1 MAGILQERIL
11 LRLIYLFVQRQS
23 TWQAGAAK
31 IDITPDIQ
39 RIRVQLG
46 GYGARLNMPPT
57 GVHDP
62 LYARALALQV
72 GSQQAVIVALDHLL
86 VPGSLTREVLKATGL
101 QPHQLFL
108 AASHTHCAP
117 DAMGMNERMRFP
129 IPGVA
134 TFVPEFLRFTA
145 ARVSEAIRQAQ
156 ARMQPARLALYA
168 EPLPGLNR
176 NRRGRNI
183 TDPTMTVARINTP
196 TNKPIAVL
204 VVYAAH
210 PTIYSHTMMEVS
222 AEFPGVLQNGLE
234 AVLGNEAVA
243 LYLNGAQGDVSPVA
257 DEGKTEH
264 ERVQRYG
271 NRLKNDALRLL
282 QSVKPT
288 KPRLLA
294 HQQMVTLP
302 PPRPH
307 PEFQQSAGREYKVPE
322 SLLNELVRQI
332 VPPQAPVS
340 LLALGELLLVGFPG
354 EPITAL
360 GLEARRIGQAQGFRY
375 VAPVALVNEW
385 IGYILTR
392 EEYEKGGYEA
402 TVSFNGAELGETI
415 MAGVQKGARAMK
427 RPESR

>member
-1 MAGILQERIL
+1 MQTRAVFR
-11 LRLIYLFVQRQS
+11 
-23 TWQAGAAK
+23 AGAAK
-31 IDITPDIQ
+31 VDITPDIGK
-39 RIRVQLG
+39 IRVQLG

-62 LYARALALQV
+62 IYARALALQW
-72 GSQQAVIVALDHLL
+72 GRQQVVMVALDHLL
-86 VPGSLTREVLKATGL
+86 VPGSLTHAVLKATGL
-101 QPHQLFL
+101 QPHQLFM

-134 TFVPEFLRFTA
+134 TFQPAFLQFTA
-145 ARVSEAIRQAQ
+145 ERISEAIRQAR
-156 ARMQPARLALYA
+156 AGLQPARLALHA
-168 EPLPGLNR
+168 EPIPELNR
-176 NRRGRNI
+176 NRRGRGV
-183 TDPTMTVARINTP
+183 TDPTMTVMRVSTP
-196 TNKPIAVL
+196 THKPIALL
-204 VVYAAH
+204 VIYAAH

-234 AVLGNEAVA
+234 AALDEGVVA

-257 DEGKTEH
+257 DEGRTDH

-271 NRLKNDALRLL
+271 DRLKAHALRLL
-282 QSVKPT
+282 QQVKPT
-288 KPRLLA
+288 KPRLDAL
-294 HQQMVTLP
+294 QQMVTLP

-332 VPPQAPVS
+332 VPPQAPIS
-340 LLALGELLLVGFPG
+340 LLRLGDLLLIGFPG

-360 GLEARRIGQAQGFRY
+360 GLEARRIGQAHGFRH

-402 TVSFNGAELGETI
+402 TVSFNGPDLGEVI
-415 MAGVQKGARAMK
+415 LIGVKEGMTRLK
-427 RPESR
+427 RLAVQ

>member
-1 MAGILQERIL
+1 MLQQATL
-11 LRLIYLFVQRQS
+11 
-23 TWQAGAAK
+23 QAGTAK
-31 IDITPDIQ
+31 VDITPDL
-39 RIRVQLG
+39 RKIRVQLG

-62 LYARALALQV
+62 IYARALALRV
-72 GSQQAVIVALDHLL
+72 GDRQAVIVALDHLL

-108 AASHTHCAP
+108 SASHTHCAP

-134 TFVPEFLRFTA
+134 TFVPEFLRFTV

-156 ARMQPARLALYA
+156 AGMMQAARLALYS
-168 EPLPGLNR
+168 EPVPGLNR
-176 NRRGRNI
+176 NRRGRGI
-183 TDPTMTVARINTP
+183 TDPTMTVVRISTS

-204 VVYAAH
+204 VIYAAH
-210 PTIYSHTMMEVS
+210 PTIYPHTMMEVS

-234 AVLGNEAVA
+234 AFLGNGAVA

-257 DEGKTEH
+257 DEGKTDH

-271 NRLKNDALRLL
+271 DRLKDHALRLL
-282 QSVKPT
+282 QSVKPV
-288 KPRLLA
+288 KPRLYT

-302 PPRPH
+302 TPRPH

-340 LLALGELLLVGFPG
+340 LLVLGELLLVGFPG

-360 GLEARRIGQAQGFRY
+360 GLEARRIGQAHGFHY

-392 EEYEKGGYEA
+392 QEYEKGGYEA
-402 TVSFNGAELGETI
+402 TVSFNGAELGETL
-415 MAGVQKGARAMK
+415 MAGVQHGIEVVQVAGKGSSVSNR
-427 RPESR
+427 RVGGRRG

>member
-1 MAGILQERIL
+1 MVLRAG
-11 LRLIYLFVQRQS
+11 
-23 TWQAGAAK
+23 TAK
-31 IDITPDIQ
+31 IDITPDIHK
-39 RIRVQLG
+39 IRVQLG

-62 LYARALALQV
+62 IYARALALQL
-72 GSQQAVIVALDHLL
+72 GEHQAVIVALDLLL
-86 VPGSLTREVLKATGL
+86 VPGSLTRAVLKATRL
-101 QPHQLFL
+101 QPHQLFMS
-108 AASHTHCAP
+108 ASHTHCAP

-134 TFVPEFLRFTA
+134 TFQPELLQFTA
-145 ARVSEAIRQAQ
+145 ERISEAIRQAR
-156 ARMQPARLALYA
+156 ARLQPARLAMHA
-168 EPLPGLNR
+168 EPIPHLNR
-176 NRRGRNI
+176 NRRGRDI
-183 TDPTMTVARINTP
+183 TDPTMTIVRVSTP
-196 TNKPIAVL
+196 TNKPLALMVI
-204 VVYAAH
+204 YAAH

-234 AVLGNEAVA
+234 QTLGEGVIA

-257 DEGKTEH
+257 NEGKTDH

-271 NRLKNDALRLL
+271 NRLKVHALRLL
-282 QSVKPT
+282 ESVKPT
-288 KPRLLA
+288 KPRLHA
-294 HQQMVTLP
+294 HQQRVTLP

-340 LLALGELLLVGFPG
+340 LLVLGELLMVGFPG

-360 GLEARRIGQAQGFRY
+360 GLEARRIGQAHGFHH

-402 TVSFNGAELGETI
+402 TVSFNGAELGTAI
-415 MAGVQKGARAMK
+415 LTGVQEGIK
-427 RPESR
+427 RIQSPMR